1 MTSPEASRTVEREVR
16 VLNTLGLHF
25 RPATRLVK
33 LATQFES
40 EITLTRGDRVLSAK
54 SIMEILLLAA
64 EQGTAITL
72 KATGPDA
79 EKAIDA
85 IASLF
90 ARKFEEE

>member
-1 MTSPEASRTVEREVR
+1 MPPVVERQVQ

-40 EITLTRGDRVLSAK
+40 DITLSRGDRVLSAK

-64 EQGTAITL
+64 EQGTVITL
-72 KATGPDA
+72 RATGPDA

-85 IASLF
+85 LATLF
-90 ARKFEEE
+90 AKKFEEE

>member
-1 MTSPEASRTVEREVR
+1 MTAPAVVERQVQ

-33 LATQFES
+33 LATQFEA
-40 EITLTRGDRVLSAK
+40 EITLSRGDRVLSAK

-64 EQGTAITL
+64 EQGTQITVR
-72 KATGPDA
+72 ATGVDA

>member
-1 MTSPEASRTVEREVR
+1 MPEPSVVERQVEVR
-16 VLNTLGLHF
+16 NTLGLHF

-64 EQGTAITL
+64 EQGTLLTL
-72 KATGPDA
+72 RATGPDA
-79 EKAIDA
+79 EKAVDA

-90 ARKFEEE
+90 AKKFEEE